1 MRLQDICEDG
11 SIISDTEVRSLVTGT
26 QWRIGSHDAST
37 GGSNLLKSFF
47 GTSRFTFPKSIYA
60 VHDTIRFFLA
70 NKPNAL
76 VVDFF
81 AGSGTT
87 LHAVNLLNAV
97 VMEIEEHFSHK
108 QRSLSR

>member
-1 MRLQDICEDG
+1 M
-11 SIISDTEVRSLVTGT
+11 RSLVTGT

-37 GGSNLLKSFF
+37 GGTNLLKSFF

-76 VVDFF
+76 VVDFLRDLERRF
-81 AGSGTT
+81 MLSIC
-87 LHAVNLLNAV
+87 LMRLM
-97 VMEIEEHFSHK
+97 MEIEDAF
-108 QRSLSR
+108 